1 MIANGLDNEG
11 IRRSIGAD
19 TLGYVSLDGLIAATE
34 QPKTRLCR
42 ACFDGEYPI
51 DLPAENLIGKH
62 VLEGVGRRVAV
73 KPGAGKPRSPSAPRP
88 SQPAWASAPHRT
100 GRSTT
105 IRCGPGRHR
114 RLTPPADPHRSTET
128 SKGITVTH
136 VTERNGAASG
146 PADGPAGGDRQPWT
160 GGAGRGTRKRSVTY
174 ADAGVSIHAGDRA
187 VELLKSKVRQTRRP
201 EVVGDL
207 GGFAGLFR
215 LDTKKYRN
223 PILASS
229 TDGVGTKLVIAQQL
243 DIHDTV
249 GIDLV
254 AMVVDDLVACGA
266 EPLFLLDY
274 IACGEVVPD
283 KVAEI
288 GAGIAD
294 GCRYAGCA
302 LLGGETAEHPG
313 VLRPDEYDISATG
326 VGVVEESDILGRER
340 VEVGD
345 VVIAMRSSGLHSNG
359 YSLVR
364 HVLLGVGPDAAGH
377 RHRGLRQAAH
387 PRRGAAHPDP
397 DLRQGLPRPDR
408 RGRGAGAGPRHRRRH
423 PRQPGPRPA
432 GARRRGRRPRH
443 LAAAA
448 DLRPGP
454 GARAASRTPRWS
466 RPSTWASACSPI
478 VSAEDADRALAFLT
492 GRGVEAWQAGEI
504 IEGTGNVQMV
514 GSAHPGLITL
524 R

>member
-1 MIANGLDNEG
+1 
-11 IRRSIGAD
+11 
-19 TLGYVSLDGLIAATE
+19 
-34 QPKTRLCR
+34 
-42 ACFDGEYPI
+42 
-51 DLPAENLIGKH
+51 
-62 VLEGVGRRVAV
+62 
-73 KPGAGKPRSPSAPRP
+73 
-88 SQPAWASAPHRT
+88 
-100 GRSTT
+100 
-105 IRCGPGRHR
+105 
-114 RLTPPADPHRSTET
+114 
-128 SKGITVTH
+128 VTH
-136 VTERNGAASG
+136 VTERGSADVGPDGGAASG
-146 PADGPAGGDRQPWT
+146 AETGSRQPWVA
-160 GGAGRGTRKRSVTY
+160 GAGRAGRKRSATY

-187 VELLKSKVRQTRRP
+187 VELLRSKVQRTTRP
-201 EVVGDL
+201 EVMGDI

-223 PILASS
+223 PILSAS

-313 VLRPDEYDISATG
+313 VLRPDEYDVSATG
-326 VGVVEESDILGRER
+326 VGVVEESEILGRDR

-364 HVLLGVGPDAAGH
+364 HVLLGAGRMRLDTVIDDFGRQRTLGEELLTPTKIYAQDCLKLIEECEVRAFAHVTGGGIPGNLVRILPEHVDAVVN
-377 RHRGLRQAAH
+377 R
-387 PRRGAAHPDP
+387 
-397 DLRQGLPRPDR
+397 
-408 RGRGAGAGPRHRRRH
+408 
-423 PRQPGPRPA
+423 
-432 GARRRGRRPRH
+432 
-443 LAAAA
+443 
-448 DLRPGP
+448 
-454 GARAASRTPRWS
+454 
-466 RPSTWASACSPI
+466 STWKPQPIFDLVQAKGRIEDPEMESTFNMGIGMFAI
-478 VSAEDADRALAFLT
+478 VSAEDADRALAFLA
-492 GRGVEAWQAGEI
+492 GRGLDAWQVGEI
-504 IEGTGNVQMV
+504 IEGSGAVQMI
-514 GSAHPGLITL
+514 GQHTRG
-524 R
+524 

>member
-1 MIANGLDNEG
+1 MTHVSE
-11 IRRSIGAD
+11 RS
-19 TLGYVSLDGLIAATE
+19 
-34 QPKTRLCR
+34 
-42 ACFDGEYPI
+42 
-51 DLPAENLIGKH
+51 
-62 VLEGVGRRVAV
+62 
-73 KPGAGKPRSPSAPRP
+73 GAGSSP
-88 SQPAWASAPHRT
+88 T
-100 GRSTT
+100 G
-105 IRCGPGRHR
+105 
-114 RLTPPADPHRSTET
+114 
-128 SKGITVTH
+128 
-136 VTERNGAASG
+136 
-146 PADGPAGGDRQPWT
+146 AGGDRQLWT
-160 GGAGRGTRKRSVTY
+160 AGAGRQARKRSVSY
-174 ADAGVSIHAGDRA
+174 ADAGVSIDAGDRA

-201 EVVGDL
+201 EVMGDL

-215 LDTKKYRN
+215 LDTKKYKS

-229 TDGVGTKLVIAQQL
+229 TDGVGTKLVIAQQM

-274 IACGEVVPD
+274 IATGEVVPD

-326 VGVVEESDILGRER
+326 VGVVEEADILSPDR

-364 HVLLGVGPDAAGH
+364 HVLLGAARMRLDIVIDDFGRQRTLGEELLTPTKIYAKDCLKLIAEAEVRALSHITGGGIPGNLVRVLPEHVDAVVN
-377 RHRGLRQAAH
+377 R
-387 PRRGAAHPDP
+387 
-397 DLRQGLPRPDR
+397 
-408 RGRGAGAGPRHRRRH
+408 
-423 PRQPGPRPA
+423 
-432 GARRRGRRPRH
+432 
-443 LAAAA
+443 
-448 DLRPGP
+448 
-454 GARAASRTPRWS
+454 
-466 RPSTWASACSPI
+466 STWKPQPIFDLIQSKGRIDDHDMESTFNMGVGMFAI
-478 VSAEDADRALAFLT
+478 VSAEDADRALATLT

-514 GSAHPGLITL
+514 GQHTRG
-524 R
+524 

>member
-1 MIANGLDNEG
+1 M
-11 IRRSIGAD
+11 
-19 TLGYVSLDGLIAATE
+19 
-34 QPKTRLCR
+34 
-42 ACFDGEYPI
+42 
-51 DLPAENLIGKH
+51 
-62 VLEGVGRRVAV
+62 
-73 KPGAGKPRSPSAPRP
+73 
-88 SQPAWASAPHRT
+88 
-100 GRSTT
+100 
-105 IRCGPGRHR
+105 
-114 RLTPPADPHRSTET
+114 
-128 SKGITVTH
+128 TH
-136 VTERNGAASG
+136 VSERNGAGSSPTG
-146 PADGPAGGDRQPWT
+146 AGGDRQLWT
-160 GGAGRGTRKRSVTY
+160 AGAGRQARKRSVSY
-174 ADAGVSIHAGDRA
+174 ADAGVSIDAGDRA

-201 EVVGDL
+201 EVMGDL

-215 LDTKKYRN
+215 LDTKKYKS

-229 TDGVGTKLVIAQQL
+229 TDGVGTKLVIAQQM

-274 IACGEVVPD
+274 IATGEVVPD

-326 VGVVEESDILGRER
+326 VGVVEEADILSPDR

-364 HVLLGVGPDAAGH
+364 HVLLGAARMRLDIVIDDFGRQRTLGEELLTPTKIYAKDCLKLIAEAEVRALSHITGGGIPGNLVRVLPEHVDAVVN
-377 RHRGLRQAAH
+377 R
-387 PRRGAAHPDP
+387 
-397 DLRQGLPRPDR
+397 
-408 RGRGAGAGPRHRRRH
+408 
-423 PRQPGPRPA
+423 
-432 GARRRGRRPRH
+432 
-443 LAAAA
+443 
-448 DLRPGP
+448 
-454 GARAASRTPRWS
+454 
-466 RPSTWASACSPI
+466 STWKPQPIFDLIQSKGRIDDQDMESTFNMGVGMFAI
-478 VSAEDADRALAFLT
+478 VSAEDADRALATLT

-514 GSAHPGLITL
+514 GQHTRG
-524 R
+524 